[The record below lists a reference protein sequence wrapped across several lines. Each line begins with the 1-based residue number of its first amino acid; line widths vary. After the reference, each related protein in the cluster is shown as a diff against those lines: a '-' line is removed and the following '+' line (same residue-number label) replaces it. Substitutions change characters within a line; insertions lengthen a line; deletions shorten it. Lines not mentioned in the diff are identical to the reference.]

1 VCFETFFKK
10 MQIIFPNAMI
20 GLRVGWTHFHKTTP
34 TNPKMVFDYGAM
46 FVTSKDI
53 QLLKNKP

>member
-1 VCFETFFKK
+1 
-10 MQIIFPNAMI
+10 MQIIFPNAII
-20 GLRVGWTHFHKTTP
+20 GLKVGWTHFHKTTP

-53 QLLKNKP
+53 QLLINKP